1 MAVQRFLI
9 LFGKLRSLRLSAE
22 VSFKRFQQFRNC
34 SVNVFERFVHV
45 RLNGFRGNLVLII
58 VPSAALLFS
67 LFFTSSAL
75 FRMVRKPSAFD
86 GFSEVCKITKK
97 DWLVIQHHVES
108 IRYEQ

>member
-45 RLNGFRGNLVLII
+45 PSTDSRETFSRSLCPPLLLRFR
-58 VPSAALLFS
+58 FS
-67 LFFTSSAL
+67 LRLLLYSGWFANHQRLTDFQKCL
-75 FRMVRKPSAFD
+75 R
-86 GFSEVCKITKK
+86 
-97 DWLVIQHHVES
+97 
-108 IRYEQ
+108 